1 MDASVTHARSGPPPR
16 PGRGKRQDGPY
27 IRRRKARTDLKV
39 GHYKPRE
46 RRPPQK
52 AAATKAAESGQEDL
66 GFGFD
71 DEEGVGVGM
80 AVGAE
85 LLEGV
90 IEGRSE
96 DGEDYGAVVS
106 ADEVEAALLLNELK
120 LCGHVVEMAA

>member
-1 MDASVTHARSGPPPR
+1 
-16 PGRGKRQDGPY
+16 
-27 IRRRKARTDLKV
+27 
-39 GHYKPRE
+39 
-46 RRPPQK
+46 
-52 AAATKAAESGQEDL
+52 
-66 GFGFD
+66 
-71 DEEGVGVGM
+71 M